1 MSQNIFDNDVFFE
14 KYRELR
20 STEYNYNNLI
30 EQPAIKTLLPNLE
43 GKAVL
48 DLGCGYGN
56 NCIDF
61 IRKGALKVVG
71 IDVSH
76 KMLEVARKEN
86 PNELVKY
93 MLLDMNQIGSLDQ
106 KFDLVFSSFAFHY
119 VKDFEKLLLDIR
131 TLLNDNGTLL
141 FSQEHPYTTAPKGG
155 PNWTMDEYG
164 NKIHYNLSDYMCSGK
179 RHAKWFVENV
189 EKYHRPISEIIN
201 SLISQGFI
209 INSVVEPVPDEY
221 ALEKRPDL
229 RAEFDKTTCIIIKG
243 TKV

>member
-30 EQPAIKTLLPNLE
+30 EQPAIKALLPNLE

-61 IRKGALKVVG
+61 ISKGASEVVG

-86 PNELVKY
+86 PNESVKY
-93 MLLDMNQIGSLDQ
+93 ILLDMNQIGSLTQ
-106 KFDLVFSSFAFHY
+106 KFDVVFSSLAFHY
-119 VKDFEKLLLDIR
+119 VKDFEKLLHDIR
-131 TLLNDNGTLL
+131 TLLNDTGTIL

-155 PNWTMDEYG
+155 PNWTKDEYG

-179 RHAKWFVENV
+179 RLAKWFDNNV

-201 SLISQGFI
+201 SLISHGFT

-221 ALEKRPDL
+221 ALGRRPDF
-229 RAEFDKTTCIIIKG
+229 RDEFDKTTCIIIKG